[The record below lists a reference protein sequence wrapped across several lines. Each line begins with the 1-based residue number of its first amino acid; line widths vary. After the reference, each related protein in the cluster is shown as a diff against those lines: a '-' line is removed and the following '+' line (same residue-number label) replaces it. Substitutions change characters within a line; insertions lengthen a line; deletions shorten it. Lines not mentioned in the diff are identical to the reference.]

1 MNELERPMT
10 IREQLDVSRLEA
22 PSEVVVAADG
32 SQHVIQWEGTPA
44 PREWVTRFLDGL
56 VTARLIEP
64 FPEVPAG
71 LAKAERSIAEKR
83 LDDRLV
89 EWHKPLA
96 GLPMETLTAAGEH
109 FRRYGVPDGRWGYL
123 KPSDLSRWIRPRL
136 RRRIPIGKE
145 CEAHPTEWRH
155 SCTQCKYEG
164 PVPQERALGYLAQIR
179 ADLAAKKDT
188 DS

>member
-1 MNELERPMT
+1 MTELERPKS
-10 IREQLDVSRLEA
+10 IRELLDDSRLEA

-44 PREWVTRFLDGL
+44 PSQWVTTFLDGL
-56 VTARLIEP
+56 VVARLIEP

-71 LAKAERSIAEKR
+71 LSKDERAIAEKR
-83 LDDRLV
+83 LDDRTR

-109 FRRYGVPDGRWGYL
+109 FRRHGVPDGRWGYL

-136 RRRIPIGKE
+136 RRRIPLGKE
-145 CEAHPTEWRH
+145 CEAHPSEWRH
-155 SCTQCKYEG
+155 SCTQCEYAG
-164 PVPQERALGYLAQIR
+164 AVDPSRARGYIAQIR
-179 ADLAAKKDT
+179 AELAKRKEDA
-188 DS
+188 